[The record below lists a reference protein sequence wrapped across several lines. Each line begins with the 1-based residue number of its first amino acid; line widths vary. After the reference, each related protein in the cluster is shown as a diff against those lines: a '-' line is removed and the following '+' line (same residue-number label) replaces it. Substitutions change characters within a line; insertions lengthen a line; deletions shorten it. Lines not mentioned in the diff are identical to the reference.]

1 MSDTPPSVIPSPEI
15 AYTSTIVAAYIS
27 KNPIALSEVPNL
39 MRSIYSTLAG
49 LSSKLPPEVAAQK
62 PAVPIKRSVTA
73 DYIVC
78 LEDGKRLKMLKRYLR
93 ARYNLTPEQY
103 RKKWNLPHDYPIVA
117 ANYALRRSVL
127 AKKIGLG
134 RSGKKTTKRKRS

>member
-1 MSDTPPSVIPSPEI
+1 MSESPPAQASEI

-27 KNPIALSEVPNL
+27 KNPIALADVPSL
-39 MRSIYSTLAG
+39 MRSVYATLTG
-49 LSSKLPPEVAAQK
+49 LSSNAPAEAVVLK

-73 DYIVC
+73 DYIIC

-93 ARYNLTPEQY
+93 ARYNLTPDQY

-127 AKKIGLG
+127 AKKSGLG
-134 RSGKKTTKRKRS
+134 RTGNKKTGKRKRS